1 MRALNEN
8 DLDWL
13 EETMN
18 EWDAFEEAPVG
29 CCGKDK
35 MSEKEMEKERD
46 AFMLNINK

>member
-18 EWDAFEEAPVG
+18 EWDEFEEAPVG

-35 MSEKEMEKERD
+35 TTEKEMEKERD
-46 AFMLNINK
+46 DFMIFINE